1 MPEAIKDALRLR
13 ALLKQKK
20 PLLFDGAM
28 GTWYALQPDSAG
40 EMAESALLDHPERI
54 EAIHLDYLRA
64 GARLLKT
71 DTFLCTEMLLEGQT
85 SRTEA
90 ILCQAVQTARRAIVS
105 FAGEHPLSAEEA
117 PILFADMGPGSAEG
131 LLLTDAWKKQ
141 MELFVQKGVSC
152 FLLETLPDAAGL
164 EEAARYLKNLDPD
177 AFLLV
182 SFSLLPEGLNVHG
195 TPARTLLQQAAA
207 IPGVEGVGLN
217 CGMGPLHMVQLA
229 RSLCWEEPA
238 PLFLSPNAGYPQITG
253 RRTLYKGS
261 PEYFASKLAEAI
273 QYGAAGLGG
282 CCGTSPEH
290 IRALQ
295 DALPEQSVNL
305 SCEIRA
311 GSQNQSL
318 SFQYHDH
325 LEHCLCSG
333 KKIIAVEL
341 DPPRNDE
348 VSGFLKGASQLQQAG
363 ADLLTIADCPVGRP
377 RADSSLLACK
387 IKRETGMEVLPHM
400 TCRDR
405 NLNAAKALL
414 LGLSMEDV
422 HNVLLITGD
431 PLPDALREEVRSVFS
446 YNSRR
451 LASYV
456 RALGQDGFCTPFRI
470 FGALNVNAVNFDVQL
485 KFAKQKEE
493 AGMMGFLTQPVLS
506 QRGLDNLKRARKE
519 LKGLILGGIFPVVS
533 YKNAQFLKNEI
544 TGMDVCD
551 EIAERYLDLS
561 RDEAEGLAIRISTE
575 IARQMQESVDGYY
588 LMTPFTRTEMMASI
602 ISQIRQLEHEPEK
615 TELLESTCLTQSQI
629 PEEPRET
636 ELQFTP
642 LFPDGIKCTN

>member
-1 MPEAIKDALRLR
+1 MPEANKDALRLR
-13 ALLKQKK
+13 SLLQQKK

-28 GTWYALQPDSAG
+28 GTWYSLQPDSAG
-40 EMAESALLDHPERI
+40 EPAERALLHHPERI
-54 EAIHLDYLRA
+54 EAIHMDYLRA

-85 SRTEA
+85 AQTEA
-90 ILCQAVQTARRAIVS
+90 IVAQAVNTARQAIAS
-105 FAGEHPLSAEEA
+105 FVKELRMPSEEA

-131 LLLTDAWKKQ
+131 TVLTEAWKKQ
-141 MELFVQKGVSC
+141 MELFVKAGVSC
-152 FLLETLPDAAGL
+152 FLMETLPDLSGL
-164 EEAARYLKNLDPD
+164 EETARSLKSLDPD

-195 TPARTLLQQAAA
+195 TTARELLEQAAA
-207 IPGVEGVGLN
+207 IPGVDGVGLN

-229 RSLCWEEPA
+229 RSLCWEETV
-238 PLFLSPNAGYPQITG
+238 PLFLSPNAGYPQIMG
-253 RRTLYKGS
+253 RKTLYKGS
-261 PEYFASKLAEAI
+261 AEYFASKLAEAI
-273 QYGAAGLGG
+273 HYGAAGLGG

-290 IRALQ
+290 IQALQ
-295 DALPEQSVNL
+295 DALPADPVSL
-305 SCEIRA
+305 SCETRKITE
-311 GSQNQSL
+311 NQSP
-318 SFQYHDH
+318 SYQYHDH
-325 LEHCLCSG
+325 LEHRIRSG

-348 VSGFLKGASQLQQAG
+348 VSGFLRGASQLQQAG

-485 KFAKQKEE
+485 KFARQKEE

-551 EIAERYLDLS
+551 EIADRYQGLS
-561 RDEAEGLAIRISTE
+561 RDEAEDLAIRISTE

-615 TELLESTCLTQSQI
+615 TELLESTV
-629 PEEPRET
+629 
-636 ELQFTP
+636 
-642 LFPDGIKCTN
+642 